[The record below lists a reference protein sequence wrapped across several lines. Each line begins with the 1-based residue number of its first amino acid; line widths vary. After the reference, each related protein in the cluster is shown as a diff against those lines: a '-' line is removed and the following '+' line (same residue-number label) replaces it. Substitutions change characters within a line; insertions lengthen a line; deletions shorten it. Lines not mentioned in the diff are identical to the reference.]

1 MNKNDQ
7 IQNELK
13 NNPYFDKIFPDLAKH
28 KQPTTSKFS
37 EDEFGYIDSLKSHY
51 KSSQKYLTLS
61 EVD

>member
-1 MNKNDQ
+1 
-7 IQNELK
+7 LK